1 MQEQWVGS
9 PHFTRTIHPM
19 RKLILVPLIGLCVI
33 AAGFIFVQ
41 QRADATPLTKR
52 AIEQISKDEFT
63 QYVQDRTET
72 LRGFAKKDRSMLV
85 SSRIAFKA
93 YTKADALQRMSD
105 DNALT
110 VRQMY
115 FGWGSN
121 RGGFNVEQG
130 QTLSQAI
137 AAAKQAH
144 AEFFKVVGQKDQPAE
159 LTANFQEYKQASEA
173 YGLPLYAID
182 VEASVEKLEKPQADP
197 AVRFVDVDPK
207 KGTNFMVPVSPS
219 DFVQ

>member
-1 MQEQWVGS
+1 
-9 PHFTRTIHPM
+9 M
-19 RKLILVPLIGLCVI
+19 RKRILVPLIGLCVI
-33 AAGFIFVQ
+33 VAGFIFVQ

-63 QYVQDRTET
+63 QYVQDRTQVLRT
-72 LRGFAKKDRSMLV
+72 LAAKDRATRL

-93 YTKADALQRMSD
+93 YIKADALQRLSD
-105 DNALT
+105 DNVLT

-121 RGGFNVEQG
+121 RGGFNVEQE
-130 QTLSQAI
+130 QTLAQAI

-144 AEFFKVVGQKDQPAE
+144 AEFFKVVGQKEQPAE
-159 LTANFQEYKQASEA
+159 LTKSFQEYKQASEA
-173 YGLPLYAID
+173 YGLPIYAVD
-182 VEASVEKLEKPQADP
+182 VVASVGKLEKLQADP
-197 AVRFVDVDPK
+197 AVRFVDVDPE
-207 KGTNFMVPVSPS
+207 KGTNFMVPASPS

>member
-1 MQEQWVGS
+1 M
-9 PHFTRTIHPM
+9 
-19 RKLILVPLIGLCVI
+19 
-33 AAGFIFVQ
+33 Q

-63 QYVQDRTET
+63 QYVQDRTQALRT
-72 LRGFAKKDRSMLV
+72 LALQDRAARV
-85 SSRIAFKA
+85 SSRVAFKA
-93 YTKADALQRMSD
+93 YTRADDLQRIAD

-130 QTLSQAI
+130 QTLAQAI

-144 AEFFKVVGQKDQPAE
+144 AEFFNVVGQKEQPAA
-159 LTANFQEYKQASEA
+159 LMKSFQEYQRASEA

-182 VEASVEKLEKPQADP
+182 VEASVERLEKLQADP
-197 AVRFVDVDPK
+197 AVRFVDVDPE
-207 KGTNFMVPVSPS
+207 KGTNFMVPASPS

>member
-1 MQEQWVGS
+1 
-9 PHFTRTIHPM
+9 M
-19 RKLILVPLIGLCVI
+19 RKRFIIALVSLVV
-33 AAGFIFVQ
+33 AGFGAVLVRD
-41 QRADATPLTKR
+41 RAEATPLTKR

-72 LRGFAKKDRSMLV
+72 LRGFAKQDRAMRVASRV
-85 SSRIAFKA
+85 SFKV
-93 YTKADALQRMSD
+93 YTEADALQQLSN

-121 RGGFNVEQG
+121 RGGFNVQQG
-130 QTLSQAI
+130 QTLAQAI

-144 AEFFKVVGQKDQPAE
+144 AEFFKVVGQKEQPAA
-159 LTANFQEYKQASEA
+159 LAKSFQEYKQASEA

-182 VEASVEKLEKPQADP
+182 VEASVGKLEQLQANP
-197 AVRFVDVDPK
+197 AVRFVDVDPG
-207 KGTNFMVPVSPS
+207 KGTNFMVPASPS